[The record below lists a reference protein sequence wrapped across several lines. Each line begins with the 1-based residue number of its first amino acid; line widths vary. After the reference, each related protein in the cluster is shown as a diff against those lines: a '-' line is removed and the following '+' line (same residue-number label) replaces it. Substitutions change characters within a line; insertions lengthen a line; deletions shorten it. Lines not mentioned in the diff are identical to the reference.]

1 MFLYS
6 INFNL
11 NTLIYNRQ
19 QIILKGEKD
28 YYKILGVHEK
38 ASTHELR
45 KAFCKLTKELHP
57 DTTSLNLE
65 DAKVKLQTV
74 MEAYENLNNP
84 YLRNIY
90 DKKIQNGLESKKKYK
105 KPVINTYT
113 ADSKI
118 ANSIGDRR
126 PFSNGEMFSLL
137 LLVIVI
143 LACLLFAL
151 LFANFTGKEINSM
164 PIWLAKQLIK

>member
-1 MFLYS
+1 MKEE
-6 INFNL
+6 NN
-11 NTLIYNRQ
+11 
-19 QIILKGEKD
+19 
-28 YYKILGVHEK
+28 YYRILGVHEK
-38 ASTHELR
+38 ATAHELR

-90 DKKIQNGLESKKKYK
+90 DNKIQNSLTREKKYK
-105 KPVINTYT
+105 RPVINTYSS
-113 ADSKI
+113 DSKI

-143 LACLLFAL
+143 LACLLFAV
-151 LFANFTGKEINSM
+151 LFAEFTGKEINSM
-164 PIWLAKQLIK
+164 PIWLLK

>member
-1 MFLYS
+1 LE
-6 INFNL
+6 
-11 NTLIYNRQ
+11 
-19 QIILKGEKD
+19 GEKN

-38 ASTHELR
+38 ASAHELR

-65 DAKVKLQTV
+65 DAKIKLQTV

-90 DKKIQNGLESKKKYK
+90 DKRNNSFAQNLKK
-105 KPVINTYT
+105 NNNEFLNSYT
-113 ADSKI
+113 SDSKI
-118 ANSIGDRR
+118 ANSIGNRR

-143 LACLLFAL
+143 SACLLFSV
-151 LFANFTGKEINSM
+151 LFANFTGKEINSI
-164 PIWLAKQLIK
+164 PLWLIK

>member
-1 MFLYS
+1 M
-6 INFNL
+6 
-11 NTLIYNRQ
+11 
-19 QIILKGEKD
+19 KGEKN

-38 ASTHELR
+38 ASPHELR

-57 DTTSLNLE
+57 DTTSLNVE
-65 DAKVKLQTV
+65 EAKVKLQTV

-90 DKKIQNGLESKKKYK
+90 DNKIQNDLRSEKKYK
-105 KPVINTYT
+105 RPVINTYT
-113 ADSKI
+113 SDSKI

-137 LLVIVI
+137 LLAIVI
-143 LACLLFAL
+143 FACLLFAV
-151 LFANFTGKEINSM
+151 LFANFTGKEINSI
-164 PIWLAKQLIK
+164 PIWLVK

>member
-1 MFLYS
+1 
-6 INFNL
+6 
-11 NTLIYNRQ
+11 
-19 QIILKGEKD
+19 
-28 YYKILGVHEK
+28 
-38 ASTHELR
+38 
-45 KAFCKLTKELHP
+45 
-57 DTTSLNLE
+57 
-65 DAKVKLQTV
+65 

-90 DKKIQNGLESKKKYK
+90 DNKIQNSLSSRKNYTKS
-105 KPVINTYT
+105 ITNTY
-113 ADSKI
+113 ASDSKI

-143 LACLLFAL
+143 LACLFFAV

-164 PIWLAKQLIK
+164 PIWLIK